1 MPVFQGGPADG
12 QMVFDP
18 RTDEP
23 APNEGTSPDPQAEDE
38 ETLFTTLM
46 DTVNKL
52 RGLPTVSEQTKLQL
66 EKAATLIQQI
76 KAEEEKQIEG
86 AMQGQM
92 TPALL
97 RKANAPA
104 GGMSG

>member
-23 APNEGTSPDPQAEDE
+23 APDQGGTE
-38 ETLFTTLM
+38 EELFKTLM
-46 DTVNKL
+46 DTVNQL
-52 RGLPTVSEQTKLQL
+52 RGLPTVSEQTKLSL

-76 KAEEEKQIEG
+76 KAEEEKAVEG